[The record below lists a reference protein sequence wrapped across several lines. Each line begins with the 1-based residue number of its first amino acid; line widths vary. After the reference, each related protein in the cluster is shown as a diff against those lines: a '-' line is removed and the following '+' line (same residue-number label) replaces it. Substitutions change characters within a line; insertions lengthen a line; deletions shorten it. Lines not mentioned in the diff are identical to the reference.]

1 MYLTQGLHRAIAVR
15 PHAVATIFRDR
26 RRTFEEVGNRVARL
40 AGGLRGLG
48 LSPGAR
54 LCMLALNSDRYL
66 EYYLGTYWAGFCVN
80 PANVRWSAAEIAYSL
95 DDSDTT
101 VCIVDDQFVPM
112 VADLRERSRALKIVI
127 YAGEGATPEGM
138 LSFEDLVAKSRPVDD
153 AMRGGDDMAGVFYTG
168 GTTGFPKG
176 VMLSHLGLATNA
188 LSVLAEGVVAEGA
201 RGLHAAPMF
210 HLADGCFMN
219 ALLIRGATHVFIPS
233 FTPVGVLEAIQRE
246 RITDSLLVP
255 TMIQMTVDHAN
266 APNYDLTS
274 LRALMYGGSAISEAV
289 IERATRTLP
298 TTAFYQ
304 AYGMTEVSPC
314 ATFLGPEYHTAEGR
328 KLGKALS
335 GGRPLSCAEVRIVDE
350 ADREVPRG
358 QVGEVTVRGPGVMLG
373 YWNKPEETRAALR
386 NGWMHTGDGGRMDD
400 EGFVFIVDRMKDMI
414 VSGGENVYSLE
425 VENALQKHPAEAS
438 CAVIGIP
445 DDTWGELVHAVLVLK
460 PGATASAEQ
469 IQDHCK
475 SLIANYKCP
484 RNVEFVGALPMSGA
498 GKILKTKLR
507 APYWEG
513 RKRRVA

>member
-1 MYLTQGLHRAIAVR
+1 MYLTQGLHRATVVR

-26 RRTFEEVGNRVARL
+26 RRTFAQLGDRVSRL

-48 LSPGAR
+48 LDPGAR
-54 LCMLALNSDRYL
+54 ICMVALNSDRYL
-66 EYYLGTYWAGFCVN
+66 EYYLGTYWAGLCVN
-80 PANVRWSAAEIAYSL
+80 PANVRWTAAEIAYSL

-112 VADLRERSRALKIVI
+112 VADLRERSRALKTVI
-127 YAGEGATPEGM
+127 YAGEGAPPDGM
-138 LSFEDLVAKSRPVDD
+138 LAFEDLIAKSAPVDD

-176 VMLSHLGLATNA
+176 VMLSHLGLASNA
-188 LSVLAEGVVAEGA
+188 LSVLAEGIAAEGA
-201 RGLHAAPMF
+201 IGLHAAPMF

-233 FTPVGVLEAIQRE
+233 FTPVGVMEAIQRE

-255 TMIQMTVDHAN
+255 TMIQMTVDHAD
-266 APNYDLTS
+266 ARKYDLGS
-274 LRALMYGGSAISEAV
+274 LRRLLYGGSAISEAV
-289 IERATRTLP
+289 IERATRMLP
-298 TTAFYQ
+298 NTDFYQ

-314 ATFLGPEYHTAEGR
+314 ATLLRPEYHTAEGR

-350 ADREVPRG
+350 ADGEVPRG
-358 QVGEVTVRGPGVMLG
+358 AVGEVTVRGPGVMLG
-373 YWNKPEETRAALR
+373 YWNRAEETRVALR
-386 NGWMHTGDGGRMDD
+386 NGWMHTGDGARMDED
-400 EGFVFIVDRMKDMI
+400 GFVFIVDRMKDMI

-425 VENALQKHPAEAS
+425 VENALQRHPAVAS
-438 CAVIGIP
+438 CAVIGVP

-469 IQDHCK
+469 IQDHCR
-475 SLIANYKCP
+475 SLIATYKCP
-484 RNVEFVGALPMSGA
+484 RNVEFVAALPISGA
-498 GKILKTKLR
+498 GKVLKSKLR
-507 APYWEG
+507 EPHWKG
-513 RKRRVA
+513 HDRRVA